1 MSLSS
6 GDSPSTLAAPPRGK
20 ERCSKGAGSRKGE
33 QGPRTEAS
41 KKFDKGGSF
50 SGPAAAELESEDD

>member
-20 ERCSKGAGSRKGE
+20 ERRLAAKARAAAKESKADQREAKAEVLGPPARPSHGGE
-33 QGPRTEAS
+33 QEV
-41 KKFDKGGSF
+41 
-50 SGPAAAELESEDD
+50 